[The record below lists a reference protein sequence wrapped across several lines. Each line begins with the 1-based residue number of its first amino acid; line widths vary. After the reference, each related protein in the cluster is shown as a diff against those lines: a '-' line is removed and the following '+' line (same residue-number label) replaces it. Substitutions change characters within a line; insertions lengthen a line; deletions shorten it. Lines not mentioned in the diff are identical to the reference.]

1 MNRINLMSPELANM
15 IAAGE
20 VIERPSS
27 VIKELVENSIDAKA
41 TRIEVDIYDVGR
53 KLIRV
58 KDDGFGMSRE
68 DAKLAFKRH
77 ASSKVKSVYDLMR
90 ITSLGFRGEALPSI
104 ASVSNVILLTSDGE
118 EGTKICLSPSK
129 EMEVSDAALRKGTT
143 FEIRDLFFNTP
154 ARMKY
159 LKSDKTENAS
169 SIEVMEHLSMC
180 YSDVSFVLRI
190 DGKTIFETTGRGDL
204 KEVIALIYGKEVAK
218 KLLEVSFEGEGY
230 SFSGYIGEPSIS
242 YSTRYDILNFLNRRS
257 VYVPKVQKA
266 FIDAYKDYLPP
277 SRYPFVAVNFSV
289 DYSLV
294 DVNVHPTKREVR
306 LSIEEEVASNV
317 YKEVKRSLL
326 LTRQSFVSSSISGA
340 TLTLEQPTL
349 KEDDFA
355 NIFEENEK
363 KQPQEA
369 FKDVVTLFDE
379 FDKEEKENYIK
390 DSLIVE
396 DDVSP
401 RFESK
406 TNFPSL
412 TLIGQ
417 VFDTYLLAQGED
429 GLYFIDQH
437 AAAERI
443 NFEKCEDDF
452 NSSSSRVVPLIPLV
466 IELPYSSLTNYDK
479 EHILALESLNIY
491 TSSFGGNAIKVDE
504 IPSYLSEEDDES
516 VLRDIILSTLK
527 GNKVDIASLKRLSIA
542 SRACKMSLKA
552 NRLLTREEQLRLL
565 KNLAKCRNPL
575 NCPHGR
581 PTIVKVSKYD
591 LEKMF
596 KRTGF

>member
-118 EGTKICLSPSK
+118 EGTKISLSPSK

-306 LSIEEEVASNV
+306 LSIEEDVASNV

-349 KEDDFA
+349 KEDDFV

>member
-369 FKDVVTLFDE
+369 FKDVVSLFDE

>member
-118 EGTKICLSPSK
+118 EGTKIVLSPSK

-349 KEDDFA
+349 KENDFT

-379 FDKEEKENYIK
+379 FDKEENESHIK

-417 VFDTYLLAQGED
+417 VFDTYLLAQGDD

>member
-1 MNRINLMSPELANM
+1 MSPELANM

-379 FDKEEKENYIK
+379 FDKEENENYIK
-390 DSLIVE
+390 DSLIIE

>member
-379 FDKEEKENYIK
+379 FDKEENESHIK

-417 VFDTYLLAQGED
+417 VFDTYLLAQGDD

>member
-349 KEDDFA
+349 KEDDFV

-379 FDKEEKENYIK
+379 FDKEENENYIK
-390 DSLIVE
+390 DSLIIE

>member
-542 SRACKMSLKA
+542 SKACKMSLKA

>member
-118 EGTKICLSPSK
+118 EGTKIALSPSK

-349 KEDDFA
+349 KEDDFV

-417 VFDTYLLAQGED
+417 VFDTYLLAQGDD

>member
-118 EGTKICLSPSK
+118 EGTKIVLSPSK

-349 KEDDFA
+349 KEDDFV

-390 DSLIVE
+390 DSLIIE

-565 KNLAKCRNPL
+565 KNLANCRNPL

>member
-1 MNRINLMSPELANM
+1 MSPELANM

-104 ASVSNVILLTSDGE
+104 ASVSNVTLLTSDGE
-118 EGTKICLSPSK
+118 EGTKIVLSPSK

-349 KEDDFA
+349 KEDDFT

-379 FDKEEKENYIK
+379 FDKEENENYIK

-452 NSSSSRVVPLIPLV
+452 NSSSSRVVPLIPLI

-542 SRACKMSLKA
+542 SKACKMSLKA

>member
-118 EGTKICLSPSK
+118 EGTKISLSPSK

-218 KLLEVSFEGEGY
+218 KLLEVCFEGEGY

-349 KEDDFA
+349 KEDDFV
-355 NIFEENEK
+355 NLFEENEK

-390 DSLIVE
+390 DSLIIE

>member
-118 EGTKICLSPSK
+118 EGTKIALSPSK

-326 LTRQSFVSSSISGA
+326 LTRHSFVSSSISGA

-349 KEDDFA
+349 KEDDFV

-379 FDKEEKENYIK
+379 FDKEENENYIK

-417 VFDTYLLAQGED
+417 VFDTYLLAQGDD

-575 NCPHGR
+575 NCPQGR

>member
-118 EGTKICLSPSK
+118 EGTKIVLSPSK

-180 YSDVSFVLRI
+180 YSDVSFILRI

-349 KEDDFA
+349 KEDDFV

-379 FDKEEKENYIK
+379 FDKEENENYIK
-390 DSLIVE
+390 DSLIIE

>member
-104 ASVSNVILLTSDGE
+104 ASVSNVTLLTSDGE

-363 KQPQEA
+363 KQPQES

-379 FDKEEKENYIK
+379 FDKEENENYIK

>member
-118 EGTKICLSPSK
+118 EGTKIALSPSK

-277 SRYPFVAVNFSV
+277 SRYPFVSVNFSV

-349 KEDDFA
+349 KENDFT

-379 FDKEEKENYIK
+379 FDKEENENYIK

>member
-104 ASVSNVILLTSDGE
+104 ASVSNVTLLTSDGE

-230 SFSGYIGEPSIS
+230 SFNGYIGEPSIS

-349 KEDDFA
+349 KEDDFV
-355 NIFEENEK
+355 NIFKENEK

-390 DSLIVE
+390 DSLIIE

-452 NSSSSRVVPLIPLV
+452 NSSSSRVVPLIPLI

>member
-581 PTIVKVSKYD
+581 PTIVKVSEYD

>member
-230 SFSGYIGEPSIS
+230 SFFGYIGEPSIS

-390 DSLIVE
+390 DSLIIE

-417 VFDTYLLAQGED
+417 VFDTYLLAQGDD

-452 NSSSSRVVPLIPLV
+452 NSSSSRVVPLIPLI

>member
-1 MNRINLMSPELANM
+1 MSPELANM

-118 EGTKICLSPSK
+118 EGTKIALSPSK

-369 FKDVVTLFDE
+369 FKDAVTLFDE
-379 FDKEEKENYIK
+379 FDKEENENYIK
-390 DSLIVE
+390 DSLIIE

>member
-118 EGTKICLSPSK
+118 EGTKIVLSPSK

-349 KEDDFA
+349 KENDFT

-379 FDKEEKENYIK
+379 FDKEENESHIK

>member
-118 EGTKICLSPSK
+118 EGTKIVLSPSK

-306 LSIEEEVASNV
+306 LSIEDEVASNV

-349 KEDDFA
+349 KEDDFV

-542 SRACKMSLKA
+542 SKACKMSLKA

>member
-1 MNRINLMSPELANM
+1 MSPELANM

-118 EGTKICLSPSK
+118 EGTKIALSPSK

-349 KEDDFA
+349 KEDDFV

-379 FDKEEKENYIK
+379 FDKEENENYIK

>member
-1 MNRINLMSPELANM
+1 MSPELANM

-118 EGTKICLSPSK
+118 EGTKIVLSPSK

-542 SRACKMSLKA
+542 SKACKMSLKA

>member
-104 ASVSNVILLTSDGE
+104 ASVSNVTLLTSDGE
-118 EGTKICLSPSK
+118 EGTKIALSPSK

-379 FDKEEKENYIK
+379 FDKEENENYIK

-542 SRACKMSLKA
+542 SNACKMSLKA

>member
-1 MNRINLMSPELANM
+1 MSPELANI

-118 EGTKICLSPSK
+118 EGTKIVLSPSK

-277 SRYPFVAVNFSV
+277 SRYPFVSVNFSV

-349 KEDDFA
+349 KEDDFV

-379 FDKEEKENYIK
+379 FDKEENESHIK

-401 RFESK
+401 RFESN

>member
-565 KNLAKCRNPL
+565 RNLAKCRNPL

>member
-118 EGTKICLSPSK
+118 EGTKIVLSPSK

-190 DGKTIFETTGRGDL
+190 DGKTIFATTGRGDL

-230 SFSGYIGEPSIS
+230 SFNGYIGEPSIS

-379 FDKEEKENYIK
+379 FDKEENESHIK

>member
-277 SRYPFVAVNFSV
+277 SRYPFVSVNFSV

-349 KEDDFA
+349 KENDFT

-390 DSLIVE
+390 DSLIIE

>member
-118 EGTKICLSPSK
+118 EGTKIALSPSK

-349 KEDDFA
+349 KEDDFV

-379 FDKEEKENYIK
+379 FDKEENESHIK

>member
-1 MNRINLMSPELANM
+1 MSPELANM

-118 EGTKICLSPSK
+118 EGTKIVLSPSK

-349 KEDDFA
+349 KEDDFV

-565 KNLAKCRNPL
+565 RNLAKCRNPL

>member
-104 ASVSNVILLTSDGE
+104 ASVSNVTLLTSDGE

-180 YSDVSFVLRI
+180 YSDISFVLRI

-349 KEDDFA
+349 KEDDFV

-379 FDKEEKENYIK
+379 FDKEENESHIK

>member
-1 MNRINLMSPELANM
+1 MSPELANM

-53 KLIRV
+53 KLIKV

-118 EGTKICLSPSK
+118 EGTKIVLSPSK

-180 YSDVSFVLRI
+180 YSDVSFILRI

-349 KEDDFA
+349 KEDDFV

-379 FDKEEKENYIK
+379 FDKEENENYIK
-390 DSLIVE
+390 DSLIIE

>member
-118 EGTKICLSPSK
+118 EGTKIVLSPSK

>member
-118 EGTKICLSPSK
+118 EGTKIVLSPSK

-349 KEDDFA
+349 KEDDFV

-379 FDKEEKENYIK
+379 FDKEENENYIK

-417 VFDTYLLAQGED
+417 VFDTYLLAQGDD

>member
-1 MNRINLMSPELANM
+1 MSPELANM

-53 KLIRV
+53 KLIKV

-118 EGTKICLSPSK
+118 EGTKIVLSPSK

-180 YSDVSFVLRI
+180 YSDVSFILRI

-349 KEDDFA
+349 KEDDFV

-379 FDKEEKENYIK
+379 FDKEENENYIK

>member
-1 MNRINLMSPELANM
+1 MSPELANM

-190 DGKTIFETTGRGDL
+190 DGKTIFETTGRRDL

-349 KEDDFA
+349 KEDDFT

-379 FDKEEKENYIK
+379 FDKEENESHIK

>member
-118 EGTKICLSPSK
+118 EGTKIALSPSK

-230 SFSGYIGEPSIS
+230 SFKGYIGEPSIS

-349 KEDDFA
+349 KEDDFV

-379 FDKEEKENYIK
+379 FDKEENENYIK

-452 NSSSSRVVPLIPLV
+452 NSSSSRVVPLIPLI

>member
-1 MNRINLMSPELANM
+1 MSPELANM

-118 EGTKICLSPSK
+118 EGTKIVLSPSK

-552 NRLLTREEQLRLL
+552 NRLLTREEQLRLI